1 VIKKARSTQVWSGSV
16 IQVSTPGHA
25 HEITWSVYRKK
36 HFGNPD
42 AGEFFLNELVTAL
55 TILSGISL
63 FQKKG
68 TNRWV

>member
-1 VIKKARSTQVWSGSV
+1 MLMKL
-16 IQVSTPGHA
+16 PGLF
-25 HEITWSVYRKK
+25 TVKK

-68 TNRWV
+68 TNRGV